1 MNKKILLTFL
11 FVLITVILSVSAI
24 SASDVNVTDSY
35 TSSVM
40 DDASDISVSSEDV
53 NDSSVL
59 SVSSE
64 SNVDN
69 GSSYVSVSENSN
81 TLSTNSDSNSLSN
94 ASEVNN
100 TTVEPQP
107 RGIQNHYFKRCY

>member
-11 FVLITVILSVSAI
+11 FVLTVILSVSAI

-107 RGIQNHYFKRCY
+107 IEVSKTIT